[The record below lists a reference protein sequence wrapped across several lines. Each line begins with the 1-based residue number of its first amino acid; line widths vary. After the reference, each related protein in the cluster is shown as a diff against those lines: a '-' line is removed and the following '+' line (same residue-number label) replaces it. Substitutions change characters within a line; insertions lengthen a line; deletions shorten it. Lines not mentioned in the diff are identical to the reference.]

1 MEIRAANGRELRKIK
16 RIYLEAFPRTERK
29 PFRMMKKKARQ
40 GAMERRKER
49 QRAMKR
55 AAEALQF
62 IGAPNA
68 ARQM

>member
-40 GAMERRKER
+40 GAMELLSILDGGRIVGLAVTVRYQDMAK
-49 QRAMKR
+49 
-55 AAEALQF
+55 
-62 IGAPNA
+62 
-68 ARQM
+68 